1 MISIKRNIS
10 INLRNSLKT
19 KNKLIISIKQI
30 HKNKY
35 FRILYHKR
43 IIIESEKQWEKNM
56 KTKKFITK

>member
-43 IIIESEKQWEKNM
+43 IIIESEK
-56 KTKKFITK
+56 